1 MKYLLIAIVLLG
13 AVSAQFST
21 GFEVETPAKE
31 EAELT
36 NFDEDNF
43 DMEGQ
48 DALDFDDE
56 DNTEFLD
63 DEDEES
69 DLPAGREAD
78 DEGELESD
86 QDEDSYWLRKAWRH
100 RKRHLRNLRRY

>member
-1 MKYLLIAIVLLG
+1 MG
-13 AVSAQFST
+13 
-21 GFEVETPAKE
+21 
-31 EAELT
+31 
-36 NFDEDNF
+36 
-43 DMEGQ
+43 

-69 DLPAGREAD
+69 DLPAGRESD

-86 QDEDSYWLRKAWRH
+86 QDEDSYFFRKAWRNRH
-100 RKRHLRNLRRY
+100 RHLRNLKRHYRRGKRWVRRARRHVCRVIRRCRTVRFGWFRRIRRTCRKIRVC

>member
-1 MKYLLIAIVLLG
+1 MKYLLIAILLLG

-56 DNTEFLD
+56 
-63 DEDEES
+63 
-69 DLPAGREAD
+69 
-78 DEGELESD
+78 EGELESD
-86 QDEDSYWLRKAWRH
+86 QDEDSYVRL
-100 RKRHLRNLRRY
+100 LF

>member
-1 MKYLLIAIVLLG
+1 MKYLLIAILLLG

-63 DEDEES
+63 DEDNEEE
-69 DLPAGREAD
+69 DLPVGRESD

-86 QDEDSYWLRKAWRH
+86 QDEDSYVRL
-100 RKRHLRNLRRY
+100 LF

>member
-1 MKYLLIAIVLLG
+1 MKYLLIAILLLG

-43 DMEGQ
+43 DMEEGQ

-56 DNTEFLD
+56 DDNTEFLD

-69 DLPAGREAD
+69 DLPAGRESD

-86 QDEDSYWLRKAWRH
+86 QDEDSYVRL
-100 RKRHLRNLRRY
+100 LF